1 MFLNANAWSAPMPSE
16 LDIIGSMPKF
26 LFKDSK
32 ALEPGE
38 PTIVGTFE
46 QAGIVS
52 LGGLK
57 ALAILYVP

>member
-1 MFLNANAWSAPMPSE
+1 MPSE